1 MSEAPTMLEHIN
13 ELGNWLLSQDGGDEY
28 KARITKIRDEWI
40 EAETL
45 IQSAVH
51 WSKKVGTG
59 DMYELNDGAP
69 PFKAAFSKI
78 EETSR
83 KWRELLD
90 DMSIPFQGDHFP
102 SAPPNKTS

>member
-1 MSEAPTMLEHIN
+1 MLDHIN
-13 ELGNWLLSQDGGDEY
+13 ELGNWLLSQDGGNEY
-28 KARITKIRDEWI
+28 KARIVKIRDEWI

-45 IQSAVH
+45 LQSAVH

-59 DMYELNDGAP
+59 DKYELNDGAP
-69 PFKAAFSKI
+69 PFKAAFTKI

-102 SAPPNKTS
+102 SAQLGED

>member
-1 MSEAPTMLEHIN
+1 MLDHIN
-13 ELGNWLLSQDGGDEY
+13 ELGNWLLSQGGGNEY
-28 KARITKIRDEWI
+28 KARIVRIRDEWI

-45 IQSAVH
+45 LQSAVH

-59 DMYELNDGAP
+59 DKYELNDGAP
-69 PFKAAFSKI
+69 PFKAAFTKI

-102 SAPPNKTS
+102 FAQLGED

>member
-1 MSEAPTMLEHIN
+1 MLDHIN
-13 ELGNWLLSQDGGDEY
+13 ELGNWLLSQDGGNEY
-28 KARITKIRDEWI
+28 KARIVRIRDEWI

-45 IQSAVH
+45 LQSAVH

-59 DMYELNDGAP
+59 DKYELNDGAP
-69 PFKAAFSKI
+69 PFKAAFTKI

-102 SAPPNKTS
+102 FTLLGED

>member
-1 MSEAPTMLEHIN
+1 MLNHIN
-13 ELGNWLLSQDGGDEY
+13 ELGNWLLSQDGGNEY
-28 KARITKIRDEWI
+28 KARIVKIRDEWI

-45 IQSAVH
+45 LQSAVH

-59 DMYELNDGAP
+59 DKYELNDGAP
-69 PFKAAFSKI
+69 PFKAAFTKI

-102 SAPPNKTS
+102 SAQLGED

>member
-1 MSEAPTMLEHIN
+1 MLDHIN
-13 ELGNWLLSQDGGDEY
+13 ELGNWLLSQDGGNEY
-28 KARITKIRDEWI
+28 KARIVQIREEWI

-45 IQSAVH
+45 LQSAVH

-59 DMYELNDGAP
+59 DKYELNDGAP
-69 PFKAAFSKI
+69 PFKAAFTKI

-102 SAPPNKTS
+102 

>member
-1 MSEAPTMLEHIN
+1 MLDHIN
-13 ELGNWLLSQDGGDEY
+13 ELGNWLLSQDGGHEY
-28 KARITKIRDEWI
+28 KARIVQIRNEWI

-45 IQSAVH
+45 MESAVH

-59 DMYELNDGAP
+59 DKYELNDGAP
-69 PFKAAFSKI
+69 PFKPAFTKI
-78 EETSR
+78 EEASR

-102 SAPPNKTS
+102 SVQGP